1 MYPEYQAVYS
11 INIKNPNIPGLNN
24 PDSKKIFA
32 FQLFSIRH
40 FQRTLHLKF
49 VYNVIELFFNLS
61 RLSSL
66 KFLTDCIIRK
76 CFFFAIGI
84 FMNLSFNFHI
94 SNISHK
100 T

>member
-61 RLSSL
+61 RLSSHKIL
-66 KFLTDCIIRK
+66 NGLHHPEML
-76 CFFFAIGI
+76 FFSRSEF
-84 FMNLSFNFHI
+84 S
-94 SNISHK
+94 
-100 T
+100 